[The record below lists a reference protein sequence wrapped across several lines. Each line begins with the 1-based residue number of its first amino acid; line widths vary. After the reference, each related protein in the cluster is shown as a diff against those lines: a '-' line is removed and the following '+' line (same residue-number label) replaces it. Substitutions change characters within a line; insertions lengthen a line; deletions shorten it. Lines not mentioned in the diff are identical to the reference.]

1 MKLLQVSTSKSL
13 EEVDI
18 HTAIPRWIG
27 DQHTEVFRKSF
38 VTCPSQRDPP
48 PSLLC
53 MALGPRQDNLLL
65 APQVL

>member
-18 HTAIPRWIG
+18 HTAIPRWIE

-53 MALGPRQDNLLL
+53 MALSPRQDNLLFKKNT
-65 APQVL
+65 